1 MDQDET
7 FCLHTY
13 DNTLYA
19 ERQKNVKNKD
29 QKTFQA
35 RGIYLRKKMYKNNA
49 KNIDTLIFIKSHF
62 SLIKSNLVPSKN
74 MKTHQKEV

>member
-7 FCLHTY
+7 FCLNTY
-13 DNTLYA
+13 DNTLYS
-19 ERQKNVKNKD
+19 ERQKNEKNKD

-49 KNIDTLIFIKSHF
+49 KNIDTLIFIKNHSF
-62 SLIKSNLVPSKN
+62 KIKSNLIPSKN
-74 MKTHQKEV
+74 MKSHQKEV

>member
-7 FCLHTY
+7 FCLNTY

-19 ERQKNVKNKD
+19 ERQKNEKNKD

-49 KNIDTLIFIKSHF
+49 KIMTL
-62 SLIKSNLVPSKN
+62 
-74 MKTHQKEV
+74 

>member
-1 MDQDET
+1 MDQNET

-49 KNIDTLIFIKSHF
+49 KNIDNLIFIKNHF
-62 SLIKSNLVPSKN
+62 F
-74 MKTHQKEV
+74 

>member
-7 FCLHTY
+7 FCLNTY

-19 ERQKNVKNKD
+19 ERQKHEKNKD
-29 QKTFQA
+29 QKTLQA

-49 KNIDTLIFIKSHF
+49 KNIYTLI
-62 SLIKSNLVPSKN
+62 LIKSYFFNKKQPTPFKEHENPSK
-74 MKTHQKEV
+74 EV